1 MRKVLE
7 IVSKD
12 LYAIFTDRNLLLIML
27 VTPFMLALVITLA
40 FSRFFT
46 APGEE
51 DTAPALNIPV
61 AIVNADDGELS
72 RQIVSLFVPPA
83 DASAEVLDTNPI
95 FRLTDAVLEPDEAAA
110 RAGVDAG
117 RYAVAVLI
125 PAGFSEALTASAAN
139 AGTLS
144 RTSLTLYENGASPT
158 SSSIVQD
165 AVQQITDSIA
175 ARSVAISASVS
186 ALAELAQS
194 DPAVGLSILP
204 ALGSLDFAGAID
216 AAGDPFASATATQ
229 ETEDAQAQSFNPLV
243 FFGAGQAIFFMTFTA
258 LGGTANILEERRDGT
273 LSRLFTTPTSR
284 ATILTGKLLG
294 TFCAC
299 VLQVVLLFIA
309 LTVVGSL
316 FSGQL
321 QIIWGTNLLLIALV
335 IFAASFAL
343 CGIAAVLVAIVR
355 TPEQANVIGGVLALA
370 LGVLGGVFFNL
381 ASTPL
386 APLAQITPNY
396 WGVNAFTKLSQGNTD
411 IGLNLMVLVGFG
423 LVLYTLGIALFSRRF
438 AVE

>member
-1 MRKVLE
+1 MRKILE

-12 LYAIFTDRNLLLIML
+12 LYMIFTDRNLLLIML
-27 VTPFMLALVITLA
+27 VTPFVLALVITLA

-61 AIVNADDGELS
+61 AIVNADDGELG

-83 DASAEVLDTNPI
+83 DASAEVLNTNPI
-95 FRLTDAVLEPDEAAA
+95 FRLTDAVLVADEADA

-125 PAGFSEALTASAAN
+125 PAGFSEALTATAAN

-144 RTSLTLYENGASPT
+144 QTSLTLYESGASPT

-165 AVQQITDSIA
+165 AVRQITDSIA

-194 DPAVGLSILP
+194 DPAAGLSILP

-216 AAGDPFASATATQ
+216 AAGVPFASASEEAENT
-229 ETEDAQAQSFNPLV
+229 QAQPFNPLV

-335 IFAASFAL
+335 ILAASFAL

-381 ASTPL
+381 SNTPL
-386 APLAQITPNY
+386 APLSQITPNY
-396 WGVNAFTKLSQGNTD
+396 WGVDAFTKLSQGNTD

-423 LVLYTLGIALFSRRF
+423 LVLYTIGIALFSRRF